1 MGGNSFKLTEKPQ
14 KQCKGFLDSLNP
26 ELLILNISLRLF
38 PLSSSPPTLSP
49 LLVVDHL
56 RLGRILSS
64 ITIQTYRFSK
74 LDFEERF
81 SSNRHSVSAMCLNSI
96 LYSTFF
102 FLLVR
107 DPVKGHILHLALVS
121 TLNSS
126 LALVLCGFDILEEER
141 SAAFQNP
148 PQFGLLMILCA

>member
-1 MGGNSFKLTEKPQ
+1 MVAFENCSVMSFFSFFWGGNSFKLTEKSQ

-74 LDFEERF
+74 LDFEARF
-81 SSNRHSVSAMCLNSI
+81 SSNHHSVSAMCLNSI

-102 FLLVR
+102 FSL
-107 DPVKGHILHLALVS
+107 G
-121 TLNSS
+121 TGSS
-126 LALVLCGFDILEEER
+126 QGSHF
-141 SAAFQNP
+141 AFSSCVD
-148 PQFGLLMILCA
+148 FE